1 MVIPTK
7 PSSCCF
13 LRFSKYAI
21 ADCKSVTS
29 ISRIADVFFFNSEV
43 FVIRLFN
50 ASAPLLSETSEAA
63 DLNISLRL
71 SFKYS
76 ICNSYK

>member
-1 MVIPTK
+1 MIPTK

-29 ISRIADVFFFNSEV
+29 ISRIAEVFFFNSEV
-43 FVIRLFN
+43 FVIRLFK
-50 ASAPLLSETSEAA
+50 ASVLLLSETSDAA

-71 SFKYS
+71 SLKYS
-76 ICNSYK
+76 TCNSSR